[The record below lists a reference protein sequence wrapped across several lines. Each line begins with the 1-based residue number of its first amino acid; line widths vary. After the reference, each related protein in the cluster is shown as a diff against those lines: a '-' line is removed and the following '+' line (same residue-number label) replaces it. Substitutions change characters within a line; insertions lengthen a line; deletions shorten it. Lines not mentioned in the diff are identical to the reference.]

1 MMPFLPSD
9 IPISKAKA
17 EKPNHQY
24 NVEYIIIKQYFM
36 RNGFDARPWYLSEWR
51 FAQSINWHLGHKV
64 RFYKKGL
71 QQKL

>member
-36 RNGFDARPWYLSEWR
+36 RKGFDARP
-51 FAQSINWHLGHKV
+51 
-64 RFYKKGL
+64 
-71 QQKL
+71 